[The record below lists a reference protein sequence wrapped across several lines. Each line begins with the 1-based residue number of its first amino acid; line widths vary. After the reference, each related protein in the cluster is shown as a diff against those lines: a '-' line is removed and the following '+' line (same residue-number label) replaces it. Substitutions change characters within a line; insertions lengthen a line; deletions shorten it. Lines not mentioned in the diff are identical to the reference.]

1 MPKGQLRPG
10 LRKVWGVVSDEAYA
24 ELVRFQAERGLPNVC
39 QTVGAAVEEWARTR
53 RGGVLNPSEEA
64 AEGGGP

>member
-10 LRKVWGVVSDEAYA
+10 LRKVWGVVSDDAFA
-24 ELVRFQAERGLPNVC
+24 ELVRFQAERGLPNLC

-53 RGGVLNPSEEA
+53 RRRVLNPSEEPEA
-64 AEGGGP
+64 GERP